1 MLNKILAASIVT
13 IVALAPCDLV
23 AQASA
28 PNLSA
33 LGAAHP
39 SQALANRAAKSS
51 PSPNPVTIS
60 TSRTT
65 RGMSAAAQLTSNIS
79 LSCGRAVEY
88 AGGRSPEWCHS
99 IVERYAAAEAIEN
112 SDISTTIPLF
122 GRGEPMLDLAAGSR
136 AHSGS
141 TNNNN

>member
-28 PNLSA
+28 PNLSGTWRCA
-33 LGAAHP
+33 PEP
-39 SQALANRAAKSS
+39 SACESGGQIFTVAQPGNDLDVKNDKGDVGR
-51 PSPNPVTIS
+51 
-60 TSRTT
+60 
-65 RGMSAAAQLTSNIS
+65 AQLTSNIS
-79 LSCGRAVEY
+79 LSCGRAVEH

-99 IVERYAAAEAIEN
+99 IVERYPAAEAIEN